1 MNSPRASSPASEAL
15 ESRHGSDEIPEPGD
29 NEPKSISSVSR
40 IKDVRTSQAF
50 VQCLKEARLEDSGLE
65 EEDIERLRNP
75 TAILINWTIDT
86 SDCQSMCSWRA
97 QMHLRIRTR
106 AFVQQSCAATLTPK
120 CSLTTRSSVASNNHW
135 RRTPL
140 SRHVRQ
146 HMPRIHGPLYSRLG
160 NCWQLARFF
169 DK

>member
-29 NEPKSISSVSR
+29 NEPKPISSVSR

-120 CSLTTRSSVASNNHW
+120 CSLTTRSSVASNESLASYPSITTCASTHASHS
-135 RRTPL
+135 RAPL
-140 SRHVRQ
+140 QSF
-146 HMPRIHGPLYSRLG
+146 GKL
-160 NCWQLARFF
+160 LAVGAVF
-169 DK
+169 